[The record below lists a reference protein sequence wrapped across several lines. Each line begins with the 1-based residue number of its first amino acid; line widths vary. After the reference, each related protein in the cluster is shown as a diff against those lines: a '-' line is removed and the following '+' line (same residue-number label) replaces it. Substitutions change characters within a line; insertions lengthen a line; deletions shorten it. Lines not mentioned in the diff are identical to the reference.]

1 MDRRRWPIF
10 MAVAVGFFFAF
21 GSAKVSLAQDI
32 EMPTES
38 VAKEVPEG
46 KGVYAIGLGAATAPE
61 YEGSEDNQ
69 FYLLPY
75 VSLRFANHMSVDL
88 IANTLKANLIPSP
101 TFRLGPIAQYIG
113 ERDNVDNNK
122 VDKLDKVDAS
132 FMLGGF
138 AELEV
143 DHFMAS
149 IEAMKDVADGNDGS
163 IVRLRVGYKIPFNKT
178 WILSITAYTTWADDD
193 YMSAYFEVDQKN
205 SLKSGLKQYDADSG
219 FKDFGITLPLLY
231 NASPHWSIMGVV
243 GYKRLIGDAADSPIV
258 DDEGDENQFV
268 GGAFAIYR
276 F

>member
-1 MDRRRWPIF
+1 
-10 MAVAVGFFFAF
+10 MAVTAAF
-21 GSAKVSLAQDI
+21 LFVIGLSAACWAQDI

-38 VAKEVPEG
+38 VAEEVPEA
-46 KGVYAIGLGAATAPE
+46 KGVYSIGLGAATAPE
-61 YEGSEDNQ
+61 YEGSDDNQ
-69 FYLLPY
+69 FYVLPY
-75 VSLRFANHMSVDL
+75 LSLRFANHMSVDL

-193 YMSAYFEVDQKN
+193 YMSAYFGIDQKN
-205 SLKSGLKQYDADSG
+205 SLKSGLKEYDADSG
-219 FKDFGITLPLLY
+219 FKDVGITVPLLY
-231 NASPHWSIMGVV
+231 NASAHWSFMGVV
-243 GYKRLIGDAADSPIV
+243 GYKRLIGDAADTPIV
-258 DDEGDENQFV
+258 DDEGNENQYV
-268 GGAFAIYR
+268 GGAFVIYR